1 MKALNFGIS
10 PCPNDTFI
18 FGAWVQDLISVA
30 PLEAGFFFAD
40 VDMLNRAVEARQPDI
55 CKVSVNM
62 LPRISTEYAALRCG
76 GAVGRGVGPVVVSRE
91 RLEPKDLD
99 VVSVAVPG
107 IRTTASL
114 LLGLTGLHRGDLVE
128 MEYNDIVD
136 GVKWGEAE
144 AGVLIHERRFTFE
157 QEGLYKVMDLGEW
170 WEQDTGLPLPLGA
183 IVVRRGLGPDVGLL
197 IEEGIRRSLRHA
209 RMHPESVRELID
221 EYAYEMEPDVIDRHI
236 ETFVNDFSW
245 ELGQEGE
252 NAVRELV
259 RKACRLR
266 GLKMVEQV
274 FISD

>member
-62 LPRISTEYAALRCG
+62 LPRISTEYVALRCG

-144 AGVLIHERRFTFE
+144 AGVLIHESRFTFE

-170 WEQDTGLPLPLGA
+170 WEQDT
-183 IVVRRGLGPDVGLL
+183 
-197 IEEGIRRSLRHA
+197 
-209 RMHPESVRELID
+209 
-221 EYAYEMEPDVIDRHI
+221 
-236 ETFVNDFSW
+236 
-245 ELGQEGE
+245 
-252 NAVRELV
+252 
-259 RKACRLR
+259 
-266 GLKMVEQV
+266 
-274 FISD
+274 